1 MELNEKANQLDLR
14 VSSLEQQQDQPAQL
28 RPEDLEKL
36 AVVSSQLT
44 SQQAIINELQEQ
56 NRELSGQLQVVTEM
70 QKLHEEELKAH
81 KIKILTLEKALK

>member
-1 MELNEKANQLDLR
+1 MELNEKVNQLELR

-81 KIKILTLEKALK
+81 KIKIMALEKALK